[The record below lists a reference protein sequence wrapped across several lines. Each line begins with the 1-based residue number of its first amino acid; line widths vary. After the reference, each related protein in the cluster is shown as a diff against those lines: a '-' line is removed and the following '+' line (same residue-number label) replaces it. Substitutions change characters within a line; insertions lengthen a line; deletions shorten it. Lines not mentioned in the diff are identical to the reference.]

1 MFKYV
6 KFTKVETVDT
16 VLEFRGGSE
25 DVKVNHFDVDVVSIS
40 SEDESAIDALI
51 ASQPAEINC
60 KEINQAEFKSLVT
73 NSAQLNRI
81 RDIVKAKIAKKYS
94 PADEIAMLKK
104 AEDDDKRVAYNNY
117 VKECLEFGDNLK
129 KEIGYAI

>member
-16 VLEFRGGSE
+16 VLEFRGESE

-81 RDIVKAKIAKKYS
+81 RDVVKDEIAKKYT
-94 PADEIAMLKK
+94 PADEIAMLKR
-104 AEDDDKRVAYNNY
+104 AVDDDKRVAYNAY
-117 VKECLEFGDNLK
+117 VSECLAVGYGLK
-129 KEIGYAI
+129 ADIGY